1 MSILQSLV
9 LGIVQ
14 GLTEFLP
21 ISSSGH
27 LILIPH
33 LFGWSDH
40 SIAFG
45 TTLHLGTVG
54 ALLVYFWEDL
64 WGIVSSFKK
73 DFLGKRLNFKKYS
86 ETSWLGLKILIG
98 CVPAGILGI
107 LFSGVFEGVFRGVN
121 PVVVFLILGSLLMLL
136 AELLKVEKGD
146 LSLGKSFVV
155 GIFQSLAL
163 FPGVSRS
170 GATISGGM
178 LMGMS
183 REAAA
188 KFSFLLS
195 IPIVIMAGV
204 FELVSSSQIFHTIS
218 VADFLIGFFAS
229 FLTGM
234 FAIKFMLGFLKT
246 HKLYIFIVY
255 RLVLVLFLLMV
266 F

>member
-1 MSILQSLV
+1 MNILQSLI

-27 LILIPH
+27 LILIPR
-33 LFGWSDH
+33 LFGWGGH
-40 SIAFG
+40 SIAFD
-45 TTLHLGTVG
+45 TTLHLGTVT
-54 ALLVYFWEDL
+54 ALFVYFWKDL
-64 WGIVSSFKK
+64 WGIVLSFKK
-73 DFLGKRLNFKKYS
+73 DFFGKRLNFKKYS

-98 CVPAGILGI
+98 CIPAGILGI
-107 LFSGVFEGVFRGVN
+107 LFSDVFEGVFRGVN
-121 PVVVFLILGSLLMLL
+121 PVVVFLILGSFLMLL

-195 IPIVIMAGV
+195 VPIVVMAGV

-218 VADFLIGFFAS
+218 VVDFLVGFFAS
-229 FLTGM
+229 FLTGI
-234 FAIKFMLGFLKT
+234 FGIKFMLGFLKT

-255 RLVLVLFLLMV
+255 RLVLALFLLTV

>member
-33 LFGWSDH
+33 LFGWGAH
-40 SIAFG
+40 SIAFD
-45 TTLHLGTVG
+45 TTLHLGTVA

-64 WGIVSSFKK
+64 WGIVLSFQK
-73 DFLGKRLNFKKYS
+73 DFFGKRLSFKKYS

-98 CVPAGILGI
+98 CIPAGILGI
-107 LFSGVFEGVFRGVN
+107 LFSDVFEGVFRGVN
-121 PVVVFLILGSLLMLL
+121 YVVVFLILGSLLMLL

-195 IPIVIMAGV
+195 IPIVVIAGV

-218 VADFLIGFFAS
+218 VVDFLVGFFAS
-229 FLTGM
+229 FVSGM
-234 FAIKFMLGFLKT
+234 FAINFMLGFLKT

-255 RLVLVLFLLMV
+255 RLVLVLFLLII